1 MGYIAPI
8 TQYQYMQ
15 YHERVRAKGKKTD
28 PYPISTVP
36 KISLNPNDDYNYLD
50 IKNNPMTIEKMTGK
64 GRHFSEYV

>member
-15 YHERVRAKGKKTD
+15 YHERVRAKGKKLD
-28 PYPISTVP
+28 PYPINSVQ
-36 KISLNPNDDYNYLD
+36 KISLNSNHDYNSLG
-50 IKNNPMTIEKMTGK
+50 IKNNPLTIEKITGK